1 MTTRQTL
8 LAVALLAFPLAA
20 CSQNDRRNGSV
31 YSDAKPV
38 SIRSADSLSN
48 SISGSRRNAI
58 TRAVEKASPAV
69 VGINV
74 TEIREQRYYDPFEN
88 MYEDPMFR
96 QFFGN
101 KRGGPR
107 VQKYKV
113 QGLGSGFIISSDG
126 YILTNDHVAG
136 NASKIII
143 TTVGGKQYDAQ
154 LIATD
159 AVSDIALLKIDAEN
173 LPFIPLGN
181 SEDLS
186 VGEWAIAMGNPFGL
200 FRTND
205 KPTVTVGVISNT
217 GVNLGIENGK
227 NFRDMIQ
234 TDAAISSGNS
244 GGPLLNSNGDVI
256 GINATIYSTTQGY
269 QGAGSIGLGF
279 AIPINKVKS
288 ILNDF
293 KSGKKIDR
301 NIGNLGFMGQSLN
314 DELKEYIGIKADE
327 GVVITNLYRNSVG
340 ERAGLQPGDL
350 IVGIDGEK
358 VRTFEDLQSI
368 IADRKVGD
376 VVKFTVL
383 RSEGQFTATIKLP
396 PNTR

>member
-1 MTTRQTL
+1 MKLQKSL
-8 LAVALLAFPLAA
+8 LILLSALAPLSANA
-20 CSQNDRRNGSV
+20 QNDKLNGKI

-38 SIRSADSLSN
+38 SIRNADSLAN

-74 TEIREQRYYDPFEN
+74 TEIKERRYYDPMANDQF
-88 MYEDPMFR
+88 FQ

-101 KRGGPR
+101 RRSSPY
-107 VQKYKV
+107 VQRYQV

-126 YILTNDHVAG
+126 YIVTNDHVAG

-143 TTVGGKQYDAQ
+143 TTVGGKQYDAR

-159 AVSDIALLKIDAEN
+159 AVSDVALLKIDAEN
-173 LPFIPLGN
+173 LPYLNLGN
-181 SEDLS
+181 SQDLA

-244 GGPLLNSNGDVI
+244 GGPLLNANGDVI
-256 GINATIYSTTQGY
+256 GVNATIYSTTQGN

-279 AIPINKVKS
+279 AIPINKIKG

-301 NIGNLGFMGQSLN
+301 NIGNLGFMGQTLN
-314 DELKEYIGIKADE
+314 DELKEYIGINADE
-327 GVVITNLYRNSVG
+327 GVVVTNLYRNTVG

-350 IVGIDGEK
+350 IIGIDSDK

-368 IADRKVGD
+368 LADRKVGD

>member
-1 MTTRQTL
+1 MMKRRSLLVALSL
-8 LAVALLAFPLAA
+8 LALPFTASA
-20 CSQNDRRNGSV
+20 QNDKLNGKI

-38 SIRSADSLSN
+38 SIRNTDSLAN

-74 TEIREQRYYDPFEN
+74 TEIKERRYYDPMAN
-88 MYEDPMFR
+88 DPFFQ

-101 KRGGPR
+101 RRSSPY
-107 VQKYKV
+107 VQRYQV

-126 YILTNDHVAG
+126 YIITNDHVAG

-143 TTVGGKQYDAQ
+143 TTVGGKQYDAR

-159 AVSDIALLKIDAEN
+159 AVSDVALLKIDAEN
-173 LPFIPLGN
+173 LPYLNLGN
-181 SEDLS
+181 SQDLA

-244 GGPLLNSNGDVI
+244 GGPLLNANGDVI
-256 GINATIYSTTQGY
+256 GVNATIYSTTQGN

-279 AIPINKVKS
+279 AIPINKIKV

-301 NIGNLGFMGQSLN
+301 NIGNLGFMGQTLN
-314 DELKEYIGIKADE
+314 DELKEYIGINADE
-327 GVVITNLYRNSVG
+327 GVVVTNLYRNTVG

-350 IVGIDGEK
+350 IIGIDSDK

-368 IADRKVGD
+368 LADRKVGD

-396 PNTR
+396 ANTR

>member
-1 MTTRQTL
+1 MKLQKSL
-8 LAVALLAFPLAA
+8 LILLSALAPLSASA
-20 CSQNDRRNGSV
+20 QNDKLNGKI

-38 SIRSADSLSN
+38 SIRNTDSLAN

-74 TEIREQRYYDPFEN
+74 TEIKERRYYDPMANDQF
-88 MYEDPMFR
+88 FQ

-101 KRGGPR
+101 RRSSPY
-107 VQKYKV
+107 VQRYQV

-126 YILTNDHVAG
+126 YIVTNDHVAG

-143 TTVGGKQYDAQ
+143 TTVGGKQYDAR

-159 AVSDIALLKIDAEN
+159 AVSDVALLKIDAEN
-173 LPFIPLGN
+173 LPYLNLGN
-181 SEDLS
+181 SQDLA

-244 GGPLLNSNGDVI
+244 GGPLLNANGDVI
-256 GINATIYSTTQGY
+256 GVNATIYSTSQDNKGS
-269 QGAGSIGLGF
+269 GSIGLGF
-279 AIPINKVKS
+279 AIPINKIKG
-288 ILNDF
+288 ILDDF

-301 NIGNLGFMGQSLN
+301 NIGNLGFMGQTLN
-314 DELKEYIGIKADE
+314 DELKEYIGINADE
-327 GVVITNLYRNSVG
+327 GVVVTNLYRNTVG

-350 IVGIDGEK
+350 IIGIDSDK

-368 IADRKVGD
+368 LADRKVGD

>member
-1 MTTRQTL
+1 MNVQTSL
-8 LAVALLAFPLAA
+8 LVLLFTLASLTADAQSDKLKSRIYTDAVPL
-20 CSQNDRRNGSV
+20 SVRN
-31 YSDAKPV
+31 
-38 SIRSADSLSN
+38 ADSLSN
-48 SISGSRRNAI
+48 SISGTRRNAI

-69 VGINV
+69 VGINI
-74 TEIREQRYYDPFEN
+74 TEIKEQRYYDPMANDRFW
-88 MYEDPMFR
+88 
-96 QFFGN
+96 QQLFGN
-101 KRGGPR
+101 RGSAPY
-107 VQKYKV
+107 VQRYQV
-113 QGLGSGFIISSDG
+113 QGLGSGFFISSDG

-143 TTVGGKQYDAQ
+143 TTVGGKQYDAR

-159 AVSDIALLKIDAEN
+159 AVSDVALLKIDADN
-173 LPFIPLGN
+173 LPYLNLG
-181 SEDLS
+181 SSGDLA

-217 GVNLGIENGK
+217 GVNLGIEGGK

-244 GGPLLNSNGDVI
+244 GGPLLNANGDVI
-256 GINATIYSTTQGY
+256 GINATIYSTTQGN

-279 AIPINKVKS
+279 AIPINKIKR

-301 NIGNLGFMGQSLN
+301 NIGNLGFMGQTLN
-314 DELKEYIGIKADE
+314 DDLKEYIGINADG
-327 GVVITNLYRNSVG
+327 GVVVTNMYRNSIS
-340 ERAGLQPGDL
+340 ERAGLAPGDL
-350 IVGIDGEK
+350 IIAIDNDK

-383 RSEGQFTATIKLP
+383 RSEGQFTTTIKLP

>member
-8 LAVALLAFPLAA
+8 VTLSLLAIPLSASA
-20 CSQNDRRNGSV
+20 QNDKLNGKI
-31 YSDAKPV
+31 YSEAKPV
-38 SIRSADSLSN
+38 SIKTADSLSN
-48 SISGSRRNAI
+48 SITGTRRNAI
-58 TRAVEKASPAV
+58 TRAVEKVSPAV

-74 TEIREQRYYDPFEN
+74 TEIREQRYNDPYGSMFN
-88 MYEDPMFR
+88 DPMFR

-101 KRGGPR
+101 RGGGGR
-107 VQKYKV
+107 VQKYQV

-143 TTVGGKQYDAQ
+143 TTVGGKQYDAR

-159 AVSDIALLKIDAEN
+159 AVSDVALLKIDAEN
-173 LPFIPLGN
+173 LPYLHLGS
-181 SEDLS
+181 SEDLA

-244 GGPLLNSNGDVI
+244 GGPLLNANGDVI
-256 GINATIYSTTQGY
+256 GVNATIYSTTQGN

-279 AIPINKVKS
+279 AIPINKIKG

-301 NIGNLGFMGQSLN
+301 NIGNLGFMGQTLN

-350 IVGIDGEK
+350 IIGIDEDK

-368 IADRKVGD
+368 IADKKVGD
-376 VVKFTVL
+376 VVKFNVL